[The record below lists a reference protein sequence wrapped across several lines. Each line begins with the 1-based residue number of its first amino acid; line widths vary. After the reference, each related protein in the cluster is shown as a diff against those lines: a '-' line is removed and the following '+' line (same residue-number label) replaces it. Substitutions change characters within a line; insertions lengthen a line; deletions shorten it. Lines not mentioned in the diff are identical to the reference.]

1 MPRIAG
7 LLLCAAA
14 TSSAAATASDVLFVH
29 VGKTCGGTIA
39 AELQK
44 NRVAY
49 HEVHLDKVDGETL
62 AKYKHVIVSARDPVD
77 RVISAFNWRSPHAC
91 RKRNGGCTPPRAVE
105 KFDGERGFYNCF
117 PDVQHF
123 VDAVTA
129 RSQEE
134 RQGTTLTCHMLAYS
148 FFHGVGV
155 GAGGGSH
162 IGKGISWYVGPVLH
176 DLLRRESDLWV
187 VRAEACEH
195 DMEGAIRWLRG
206 DDTLDVLRGGWIHHA
221 RNTTDETSTTID
233 GSSRK
238 KLQQRMEAEFQ
249 ILQLA
254 LDASVNY
261 GAKRRRGLQKEL
273 LVDGGGVCQSLS
285 SKTHVNTN
293 C

>member
-1 MPRIAG
+1 MMPRLAG
-7 LLLCAAA
+7 MLLCAAV
-14 TSSAAATASDVLFVH
+14 TASDVLFVH

-39 AELQK
+39 AELRK
-44 NRVAY
+44 NRVPY

-62 AKYKHVIVSARDPVD
+62 AKYKRVIVSARDPVD
-77 RVISAFNWRSPHAC
+77 RVVSAFNWRSPHAC
-91 RKRNGGCTPPRAVE
+91 RERKGECTPPRAVE
-105 KFDGERGFYNCF
+105 KYDGERGLYNCF

-129 RSQEE
+129 RSQ
-134 RQGTTLTCHMLAYS
+134 GTTLTCHMLAHS
-148 FFHGVGV
+148 FFYGVGV

-162 IGKGISWYVGPVLH
+162 IGKGLSWYIGPVLH

-187 VRAEACEH
+187 VRAETCEH
-195 DMEGAIRWLRG
+195 DLEGAIRWLRG
-206 DDTLDVLRGGWIHHA
+206 DETLDVLRGGWIHQA
-221 RNTTDETSTTID
+221 RNTTDETSTTINS
-233 GSSRK
+233 SSRK
-238 KLQQRMEAEFQ
+238 NLQRRLEAEYQ

-273 LVDGGGVCQSLS
+273 LVDGGGVCRSLAG
-285 SKTHVNTN
+285 KTHVNTN